1 MGQYFLT
8 RKMVIF
14 TCAIKSCRRKGT
26 FGDGNSTRNSGFFR
40 FPGHPRIREIWYK
53 NTGIKPEDINT
64 CTRICEI
71 HFVESDFC
79 RTLETKVIGKTL
91 RFEKKRLK
99 FSAAPTLHLDKT
111 KLPKLLQNVKQE
123 IMEQPKVTLDQKL
136 KKLKRQIDE
145 DESLARYKDILLKKK
160 FGIDKEVK
168 IVLDRIGLEKVEE
181 PFKENRKKYDYEN
194 YGLKI
199 PVTKWKYDPKYKYD
213 PKRVYDPSRPL
224 KCRYCGLGY
233 KRDSSLRFCETM
245 FKRSSK
251 NNQFQS

>member
-1 MGQYFLT
+1 MTSSDGARRVRPNSAIHACAGSADWRQLIQQRRWSVVFVQFLT

-111 KLPKLLQNVKQE
+111 VSFNFHFFKALKIKNVK
-123 IMEQPKVTLDQKL
+123 T
-136 KKLKRQIDE
+136 
-145 DESLARYKDILLKKK
+145 
-160 FGIDKEVK
+160 
-168 IVLDRIGLEKVEE
+168 
-181 PFKENRKKYDYEN
+181 
-194 YGLKI
+194 
-199 PVTKWKYDPKYKYD
+199 
-213 PKRVYDPSRPL
+213 
-224 KCRYCGLGY
+224 
-233 KRDSSLRFCETM
+233 
-245 FKRSSK
+245 
-251 NNQFQS
+251 